1 MQSICCPLWV
11 HSMIH
16 IVIRFCC
23 CCCCCF
29 LHWHHRCYYIDHV
42 VIWIIYLYI
51 YIWWLQSSTL
61 VAGNRKKT
69 HTILVAQ
76 HSIAVT
82 SVLQKR
88 SERERVRFFIDI
100 GTCVQVQ
107 WVCNGLQS
115 DRIAKQWEMYGEQ
128 NYPFADGRWGMK
140 CMYSFL
146 TSSKTG
152 AESIQICHLTSVG
165 NPIMDIRRFYGRLI
179 STMGFPILVRRDLY
193 IESGPC

>member
-1 MQSICCPLWV
+1 
-11 HSMIH
+11 MIH

-29 LHWHHRCYYIDHV
+29 LHWAPSVLLYWSRGDMNNLL
-42 VIWIIYLYI
+42 IY
-51 YIWWLQSSTL
+51 
-61 VAGNRKKT
+61 
-69 HTILVAQ
+69 ILVAQ

-88 SERERVRFFIDI
+88 SERECVRFVIDI

-128 NYPFADGRWGMK
+128 NYPFADCRWGMK

-165 NPIMDIRRFYGRLI
+165 NPIMDIRRFYDRLI
-179 STMGFPILVRRDLY
+179 STMGFPILVRRHLY
-193 IESGPC
+193 IESGPCWFMRRHLCSISSN